1 MSIKRWLRNWLLDD
15 GSKQATAGNEISL
28 SAVSSDDGFENYR
41 NTLRFNVQPA
51 HGGIILTIKKYD
63 SKRDENNH
71 VVHVIQDDQD
81 VAQNIAHIV
90 SMELLR
96 S

>member
-1 MSIKRWLRNWLLDD
+1 MSIKRWFRNWLMSDNSMLQ
-15 GSKQATAGNEISL
+15 KAGNEIAIS
-28 SAVSSDDGFENYR
+28 SSDDPAYDNYR
-41 NTLRFNVQPA
+41 SQLRFNVQPA
-51 HGGIILTIKKYD
+51 RGGLIVTVRQYD
-63 SKRDENNH
+63 AHKDENKH
-71 VVHVIQDDQD
+71 TVHIIHDDQD